1 MRHRVATR
9 RLGRPTDQRIAI
21 LKSLVAAVIEHGHVT
36 TTEARAKEVRPI
48 IEKVITLAREAALNP
63 DTALNNRRA
72 ARRWI
77 PTGQPVTTKEKYEN
91 VTGEALPYKLT
102 PKQPGQRPR
111 GLKAPERV
119 PKGERLLHK
128 LFTEIGERMQD
139 RTGGY
144 LRVTKLGGESHLTGK
159 GKTIIRP
166 ARRGDGASMVKIE
179 IVD

>member
-1 MRHRVATR
+1 VATR

-111 GLKAPERV
+111 GLKAP
-119 PKGERLLHK
+119 
-128 LFTEIGERMQD
+128 D
-139 RTGGY
+139 
-144 LRVTKLGGESHLTGK
+144 LREQLVQQALALGHALGSL
-159 GKTIIRP
+159 
-166 ARRGDGASMVKIE
+166 
-179 IVD
+179 